1 MRLPLAGTRWVGVQT
16 YETGRRCAGKR
27 YDQLAARRM
36 PLDLRTSE
44 HRVSDLGDDPLA
56 AQVCHGERDLGG
68 INSLG

>member
-1 MRLPLAGTRWVGVQT
+1 MRQADGVRGSAT
-16 YETGRRCAGKR
+16 TSSPR
-27 YDQLAARRM
+27 RRM